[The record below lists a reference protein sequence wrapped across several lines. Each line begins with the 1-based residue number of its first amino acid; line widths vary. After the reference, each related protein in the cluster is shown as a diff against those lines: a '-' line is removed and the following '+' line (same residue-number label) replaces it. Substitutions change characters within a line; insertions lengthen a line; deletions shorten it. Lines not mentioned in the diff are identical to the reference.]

1 MIEIVQ
7 ILIVFIK
14 NYKKT
19 NGKNLFI
26 VLSLYILTIYLIQN
40 MNI

>member
-1 MIEIVQ
+1 MIE
-7 ILIVFIK
+7 IVFIK

-19 NGKNLFI
+19 NEKNLFI